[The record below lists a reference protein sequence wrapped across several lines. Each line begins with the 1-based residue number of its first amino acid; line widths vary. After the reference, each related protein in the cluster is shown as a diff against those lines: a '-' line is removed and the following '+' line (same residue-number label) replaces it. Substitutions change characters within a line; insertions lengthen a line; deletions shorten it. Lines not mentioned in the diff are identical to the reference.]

1 LPSIGDRQK
10 LRSNIVR
17 RRRASEVADF
27 ATTLREVQPDVV
39 VCFVGGHEVF
49 RFQQVTPAH
58 TFESVVK
65 EVDGRLIE
73 LTARDS
79 FDERLA
85 AFLLDMAAEVGLPG
99 PRIRT
104 IRVAATEFPPPWEF
118 GAIVVVPPEIAKRF
132 EQESGA
138 LQRFTYWLLPAFD
151 GEFTDGAD
159 GAAFW
164 HQLGRK
170 DGWRSVVVRW
180 DRSRKTRPVFD
191 A

>member
-1 LPSIGDRQK
+1 M
-10 LRSNIVR
+10 
-17 RRRASEVADF
+17 ADL
-27 ATTLREVQPDVV
+27 ATTLREVQPDVAV
-39 VCFVGGHEVF
+39 GIVGGHEVF
-49 RFQQVTPAH
+49 RFQQVTPAQ
-58 TFESVVK
+58 TFEAVVK

-85 AFLLDMAAEVGLPG
+85 AFLLDMAAQVGLPG
-99 PRIRT
+99 PRART
-104 IRVAATEFPPPWEF
+104 IRVAAAQFPPPWEF
-118 GAIVVVPPEIAKRF
+118 GAVVVVPPVVAKRF
-132 EQESGA
+132 EHESTA
-138 LQRFTYWLLPAFD
+138 LQRVTYWVVPAFA
-151 GEFTDGAD
+151 GEFTNGAD

-180 DRSRKTRPVFD
+180 DRSRKTQPVFD